1 MYDSVNSKYTYKNS
15 DTLINKLDIK
25 DEKKLKEYETKMV
38 AVKLAIL
45 MKENKIKTFD
55 EEHFKY
61 IHNFLFCD
69 VYDFAGKY
77 REENIT
83 KENFLFSDY
92 RYIEE
97 NIKLI
102 FNKIN
107 IEKLKNM
114 EYNELIKFISEIMT
128 DLNVLHPFRE
138 GNGRAT
144 REFIRQLLN
153 EIGYNINFF
162 EIDYNDILN
171 VSIKAVIDDSEQ
183 INLLKKYVNKR
194 GENK

>member
-1 MYDSVNSKYTYKNS
+1 MYNSINSKYTYKNS
-15 DTLINKLDIK
+15 DTLINKLGIK
-25 DEKKLKEYETKMV
+25 DEKNLKEYETKMV

-69 VYDFAGKY
+69 VYEFAGKY

-97 NIKLI
+97 NVKLI
-102 FNKIN
+102 FKKIN
-107 IEKLKNM
+107 LEKLRKISFA
-114 EYNELIKFISEIMT
+114 ELVKFISELMT

-153 EIGYNINFF
+153 EIDYDINFF

-171 VSIKAVIDDSEQ
+171 ASIKAVIDDKEQ
-183 INLLKKYVNKR
+183 IDLLKKYIMKKR
-194 GENK
+194 